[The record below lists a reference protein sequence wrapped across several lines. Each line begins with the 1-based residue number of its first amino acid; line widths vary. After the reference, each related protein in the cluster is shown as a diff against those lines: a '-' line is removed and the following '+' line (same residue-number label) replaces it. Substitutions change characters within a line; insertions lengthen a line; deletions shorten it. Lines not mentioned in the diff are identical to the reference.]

1 MTTSLGYMS
10 LSEINS
16 NKPDFATMNEPL
28 QKKVTSSKAQELINQ
43 LHEKTDVDE
52 NLGDFESNM
61 APVSYDEPSI
71 STNNVELELMTK
83 INYMIQLLEET
94 SDEKVNNITEEMI
107 LYIFLGVFVIF
118 MIDSFTKV
126 GKYVR

>member
-28 QKKVTSSKAQELINQ
+28 QKKVTSNKAQELINQ
-43 LHEKTDVDE
+43 LHEKTDVDV

-83 INYMIQLLEET
+83 I
-94 SDEKVNNITEEMI
+94 
-107 LYIFLGVFVIF
+107 
-118 MIDSFTKV
+118 
-126 GKYVR
+126 

>member
-28 QKKVTSSKAQELINQ
+28 QKKVTSNKAQELINQ